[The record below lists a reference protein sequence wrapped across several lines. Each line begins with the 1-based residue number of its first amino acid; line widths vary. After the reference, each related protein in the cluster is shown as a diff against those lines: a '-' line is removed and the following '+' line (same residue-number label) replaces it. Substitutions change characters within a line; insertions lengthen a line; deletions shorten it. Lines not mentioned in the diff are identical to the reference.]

1 LISQPRESKK
11 KVREEGDCEEQI
23 NGRITKIHGGT
34 LMIEM
39 LGPRLEC
46 VQFDAGGES
55 TRKEQTPVWKRFV
68 SRKKEIRKSRGD
80 VKLFKLFW
88 K

>member
-1 LISQPRESKK
+1 M
-11 KVREEGDCEEQI
+11 REEGDCEEQI

-55 TRKEQTPVWKRFV
+55 AKKRTNSSLEKIRVEKKGNQKESGRC
-68 SRKKEIRKSRGD
+68 EAI
-80 VKLFKLFW
+80 
-88 K
+88 